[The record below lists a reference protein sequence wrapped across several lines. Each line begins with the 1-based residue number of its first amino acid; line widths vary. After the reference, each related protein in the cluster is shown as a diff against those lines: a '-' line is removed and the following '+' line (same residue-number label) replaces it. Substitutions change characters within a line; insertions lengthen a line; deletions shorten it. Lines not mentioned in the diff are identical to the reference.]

1 MKKCCFLF
9 VMLLCLTVAKAEAKV
24 VTVTVNTPGTFA
36 RELIGQIDSWSGVT
50 ELTVKGNITI
60 PTEMNMLIS
69 V

>member
-1 MKKCCFLF
+1 
-9 VMLLCLTVAKAEAKV
+9 MLLCLTVAKAEAKV